1 MASKF
6 DIGTGFVSVVLSA
19 EGIKQQAE
27 DQIGDPLKQG
37 VESKGDEAQKG
48 FFENF
53 KSGGAK
59 AAGVAGVALGALL
72 TKGFMDSVNAEAG
85 TDNLTAQLGIKNPE
99 YASSL
104 GKIAGAT
111 YANNFG
117 ENLGAVNEAVK
128 RVIQNGLIPEDAADA
143 DIQRIT
149 EKALTLSDVF
159 GQDLSKSTKAVAQLI
174 KTGLVKDADE
184 GFDIIT
190 RGIQQ
195 GTDVSDDFLDTLNEY
210 PIQFQKLGLDAAT
223 ATGILSQGMKAGA
236 RDSDIVADSLKE
248 FSIRAID
255 GSKLTGEGFAALGL
269 DAAAM
274 SAKIAAG
281 GSSAAEGLDQTLD
294 ALRNIEDP
302 VARNAAAV
310 ALFGTQAED
319 LGAALFEL
327 DPSNATQA
335 LGDFEGAAAGA
346 AAVVGDNTQAKLET
360 FKRKIETA
368 FSGVAGSLGPILS
381 AAPALAG
388 VVTIAGGMGPV
399 FSAAGSAAKL
409 LGSGILS
416 LAKGTASLAVSAAKA
431 VASTVAQTAAW
442 VAQKA
447 VTLAVSAVTKAYTAI
462 QAALN
467 LVMSLNPIGLVVI
480 AIGALIAAF
489 ILAYQHIEPFRAIVD
504 TVFQALAGGVK
515 WVIDFVAENWPKILA
530 ILTGP
535 IGIAVLLISKNWDT
549 IKEGVSAFIGA
560 VGDLINGFVDIFVRL
575 PLRILG
581 AIVSFGTLLV
591 DKGSDLI
598 RGLVTGYLNIWVS
611 VASFF
616 GDLGGKILGFIGNLG
631 STLFSKGQEIIN
643 GLVNGINNVIAFGF
657 SAIRNLGTTILNS
670 VGDLGSTLYNAGKN
684 VIQGFINGIKD
695 AIGGVKNV
703 LGGLTS
709 SLTSWKGPPSKD
721 KRILISSGEYV
732 IEGFIEGLKSR
743 FPDVQS
749 ALGGLT
755 NSLSVG
761 GNLGS
766 LGVSTLASVQ
776 PSNMGGRPIV
786 NINNQNNTNADPGE
800 IAAATAFR
808 LITSGAL

>member
-1 MASKF
+1 MASSF

-19 EGIKQQAE
+19 KGIKQQAE
-27 DQIGDPLKQG
+27 DEIGNPIKEG
-37 VESKGDEAQKG
+37 VESKGDEAQEG
-48 FFENF
+48 FFSNF

-72 TKGFMDSVNAEAG
+72 SKGFMDSVGAEAG
-85 TDNLTAQLGIKNPE
+85 NDNLTAQLGIKNPE
-99 YASSL
+99 YAADL
-104 GKIAGAT
+104 GKIAGKT
-111 YANNFG
+111 YSNNFG
-117 ENLGAVNEAVK
+117 ENLGQVNEALK
-128 RVIQNGLIPEDAADA
+128 KVIQNGLLPEDAVDA

-149 EKALTLSDVF
+149 EKALTLNDVF
-159 GQDLSKSTKAVAQLI
+159 GQDLTKSTKAVAQLI

-195 GTDVSDDFLDTLNEY
+195 GTDVSEDFLDTLNEY

-236 RDSDIVADSLKE
+236 RDSDVVADSLKE

-255 GSKLTGEGFAALGL
+255 GSKLTAEGFAAIGL
-269 DAAAM
+269 SGEDMAK
-274 SAKIAAG
+274 KIAAG
-281 GSSAAEGLDQTLD
+281 GTSAAEGLDQTLD

-327 DPSNATQA
+327 DPSNATKA

-346 AAVVGDNTQAKLET
+346 AAIVGDNTQAKLET

-368 FSGVAGSLGPILS
+368 FSGVASSLGPVLS

-388 VVTIAGGMGPV
+388 VVTIAGGLGPV
-399 FSAAGSAAKL
+399 FSAAASGAKL

-416 LAKGTASLAVSAAKA
+416 LGKVTASLAVSAAKA

-447 VTLAVSAVTKAYTAI
+447 VTTAVSAVTKAYTAI

-467 LVMSLNPIGLVVI
+467 IVMSLNPIGLVVLAI
-480 AIGALIAAF
+480 AGLIAAF

-504 TVFQALAGGVK
+504 AVFSALAGAVK
-515 WVIDFVAENWPKILA
+515 FVIDFVAENWPKILA

-535 IGIAVLLISKNWDT
+535 IGIAVLLITKHWDT
-549 IKEGVSAFIGA
+549 IKEGVSAFIKVVFNLIEGFVNFFKELPGKIINA
-560 VGDLINGFVDIFVRL
+560 IGNFASLLYNKGVELIQGLINGYIAMWTHVINFYR
-575 PLRILG
+575 
-581 AIVSFGTLLV
+581 
-591 DKGSDLI
+591 
-598 RGLVTGYLNIWVS
+598 N
-611 VASFF
+611 VATA
-616 GDLGGKILGFIGNLG
+616 ILGFIGNLG
-631 STLFSKGQEIIN
+631 STLYNKGIELIQGLIN
-643 GLVNGINNVIAFGF
+643 GAQALINAGFGF
-657 SAIRNLGTTILNS
+657 IRDI
-670 VGDLGSTLYNAGKN
+670 GSTVANSIGYLGNYLYNAGGDL
-684 VIQGFINGIKD
+684 IRGLINGIRSV
-695 AIGGVKNV
+695 ASNLTEVVLAPVRNAVNGVKNF
-703 LGGLTS
+703 LGIGS
-709 SLTSWKGPPSKD
+709 PSKLFMKIGAD
-721 KRILISSGEYV
+721 TM
-732 IEGFIEGLKSR
+732 EGFQIGIDKNPPD
-743 FPDVQS
+743 FNIGIPDVN
-749 ALGGLT
+749 A
-755 NSLSVG
+755 
-761 GNLGS
+761 
-766 LGVSTLASVQ
+766 LASLKA
-776 PSNMGGRPIV
+776 PFTNLASIGSGRTGPASV
-786 NINNQNNTNADPGE
+786 VINNQNNTNADPGE